1 MKVEIVSALA
11 LGLAGSL
18 HCVGMCG
25 PIAIALPRSPAG
37 SRTAFLQGRLL
48 YNLGRTITYTALG
61 VVFGLLGKSLN
72 LAGWQQVVSIA
83 CGSFMLL
90 YVVGRYLPRGRWG
103 LSGWTARI
111 LAPIQQALA
120 SRLGGDSRANL
131 LVIGLLN
138 GLLPCG
144 LVYVALVGAVATGT
158 VWGGALFMLVFG
170 MGTAPLLLALSLA
183 GPSLYGRLR
192 GRFQVIVPVGLAI
205 LGILFILRGSNLGIP
220 YVSPKLTNEPGSPA
234 AKCCS
239 R

>member
-1 MKVEIVSALA
+1 MVIWISAFT

-25 PIAIALPRSPAG
+25 PIAIALPRSPSD
-37 SRTAFLQGRLL
+37 SRMAFLQGRLL
-48 YNLGRTITYTALG
+48 YNLGRAITYTALG

-83 CGSFMLL
+83 CGSLMLL
-90 YVVGRYLPRGRWG
+90 YVFGRYLPLSRWG
-103 LSGWTARI
+103 LSGWTARM
-111 LAPIQQALA
+111 LAPVQQALA
-120 SRLGGDSRANL
+120 SRLGGNSRANL

-144 LVYVALVGAVATGT
+144 LVYVALAGAIAAGT
-158 VWGGALFMLVFG
+158 VWGGALFMFLFG
-170 MGTAPLLLALSLA
+170 IGTAPLLLALSLA

-192 GRFQVIVPVGLAI
+192 GRFQAVIPVGLAI

-220 YVSPKLTNEPGSPA
+220 YLSPKFSNEAGPPA

-239 R
+239 H